1 MTARQLGVAV
11 MKLAAERS
19 VETPIAAQVEAVLNQ
34 RQPVGD
40 AYRGLR
46 QPPPGH
52 ELELHGE
59 TGSDES

>member
-40 AYRGLR
+40 AYPRPATAAAGTR
-46 QPPPGH
+46 TTRRS
-52 ELELHGE
+52 GE
-59 TGSDES
+59 

>member
-1 MTARQLGVAV
+1 MV
-11 MKLAAERS
+11 MKLAAVRS
-19 VETPIAAQVEAVLNQ
+19 VETPIAAQVDAVLNQ

-59 TGSDES
+59 AGSDES